1 MSKRSDLDEIASLYS
16 LAKEKIVSK
25 VKKLSVE
32 ITVTELGELL
42 DETNALKRAV
52 RELSDRGTCAV
63 SDLVELKYLAF
74 RLLDLFKF
82 QPQDHPDSGEP
93 AIERDFVFP
102 IDPRAHRCE
111 DGDED
116 DDEDDDESTESNGDL
131 H

>member
-1 MSKRSDLDEIASLYS
+1 M
-16 LAKEKIVSK
+16 SK
-25 VKKLSVE
+25 VKKVAVE

-74 RLLDLFKF
+74 RLLDLFQF

-102 IDPRAHRCE
+102 IDPRAHRCD
-111 DGDED
+111 DGDEGDDDEDD

>member
-1 MSKRSDLDEIASLYS
+1 M
-16 LAKEKIVSK
+16 SK
-25 VKKLSVE
+25 VKKVAVE

-74 RLLDLFKF
+74 RLLDLFQF
-82 QPQDHPDSGEP
+82 QPQDHPESGEP

-102 IDPRAHRCE
+102 IDPRAHRC
-111 DGDED
+111 GD